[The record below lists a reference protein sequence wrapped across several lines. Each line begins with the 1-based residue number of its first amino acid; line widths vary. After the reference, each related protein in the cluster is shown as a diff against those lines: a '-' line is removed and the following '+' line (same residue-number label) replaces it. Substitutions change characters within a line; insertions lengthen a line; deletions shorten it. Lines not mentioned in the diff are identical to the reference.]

1 MQIKRYNKR
10 LHQLLNQLLLEH
22 FPARGVLAT
31 IAAVALSPDLSLAK
45 VYVSFLPD
53 EPAEVSKLLTQ
64 FNAQKHLLRKG
75 IAQQLGSY
83 LRKIPKLRFIQ
94 DDGPARAISIT
105 RLLKDEEE

>member
-22 FPARGVLAT
+22 FPARGMLAT

-53 EPAEVSKLLTQ
+53 QPAEAAKLLAQ
-64 FNAQKHLLRKG
+64 FNAQQYLFRKG
-75 IAQQLGSY
+75 IAQRLGSY
-83 LRKIPKLRFIQ
+83 LRKIPQLRFIQ
-94 DDGPARAISIT
+94 DDGPARAIRIA
-105 RLLKDEEE
+105 RLLKNEEE